1 MHSVRIKLKNVHK
14 MLIINTCL
22 MINPLSVT
30 ALVIKNE
37 NWKTKEQC
45 KSEPDI
51 TILMKNNKIQNL

>member
-1 MHSVRIKLKNVHK
+1 
-14 MLIINTCL
+14 